1 MLERNWDEDRVGD
14 WLRSIN
20 CNQYVDLFRSTCNF
34 SPAALPILTSSIEN
48 NINGENLLEMDQTT
62 LKEMGVKKIGD
73 RVRIGSQA
81 KVFRNRESRRASRR
95 QSNRVGLCP

>member
-1 MLERNWDEDRVGD
+1 MKTASVTGFEA
-14 WLRSIN
+14 SIATN
-20 CNQYVDLFRSTCNF
+20 MSISSEVRMGSYSKA
-34 SPAALPILTSSIEN
+34 SPILTKSIEN

-95 QSNRVGLCP
+95 QSNRVGVCL